1 MQFQQLLNNVR
12 NANLSNSLSLRMNR
26 AEMYDQKRPQQ
37 MSTEFQKKQAL
48 QNRLKRGRLM
58 HQKHYKT
65 EKERLEAEEKEMS
78 AAKKANL
85 VDFESLLKNYPKKF
99 DVSKCQSTE
108 RTFPSCTSPVKAPV
122 EMMTHLELIKS

>member
-1 MQFQQLLNNVR
+1 
-12 NANLSNSLSLRMNR
+12 
-26 AEMYDQKRPQQ
+26 
-37 MSTEFQKKQAL
+37 
-48 QNRLKRGRLM
+48 M
-58 HQKHYKT
+58 HQKHFKT
-65 EKERLEAEEKEMS
+65 EKERIEAEEKEMS

-122 EMMTHLELIKS
+122 EMMTHLELIKSQIIPAKRKEVMIRDLSDIGLFGNT